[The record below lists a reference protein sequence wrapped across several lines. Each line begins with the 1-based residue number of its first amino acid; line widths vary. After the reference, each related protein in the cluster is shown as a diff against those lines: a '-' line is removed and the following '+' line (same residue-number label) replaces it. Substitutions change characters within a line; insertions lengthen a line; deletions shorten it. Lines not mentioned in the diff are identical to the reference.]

1 MRTSL
6 AAWLIGSWVF
16 SPVALLNAQK
26 FTNPDTLA
34 PDFPTP
40 QAVVDRML
48 SLASVKATDVVYDL
62 GCGDGRILISA
73 AQNYHCRAVGVEL
86 SRDIY
91 DRTCQRI
98 KSLGL
103 TDQISVIHGNVLQT
117 DFSSADVVTLYLM
130 TSTNER
136 LRPLMERYLK
146 PGSRVV
152 SHDYE
157 VHGWKPVKE
166 EAVAVDGRPHKI
178 FLYVMK
184 PKH

>member
-1 MRTSL
+1 MRASFVCVAL
-6 AAWLIGSWVF
+6 F
-16 SPVALLNAQK
+16 SAALLNAQR

-40 QAVVDRML
+40 QVVVDRML
-48 SLASVKATDVVYDL
+48 ALAAVKPTDVVYDL

-73 AQNYHCRAVGVEL
+73 VKTYHCRAVGVEL

-91 DRTCQRI
+91 DRTCLRI

-103 TDQISVIHGNVLQT
+103 ADQINIIHGNALQT
-117 DFSSADVVTLYLM
+117 DLSGADVVTLYLM

-136 LRPLMERYLK
+136 LRPQMEHFLK
-146 PGSRVV
+146 GGSRVV

-157 VHGWKPVKE
+157 VRGWKPAKE
-166 EAVAVDGRPHKI
+166 EVVQVDGRPHKI
-178 FLYVMK
+178 FLYLMK
-184 PKH
+184 SKN

>member
-1 MRTSL
+1 MRAIFLVSL
-6 AAWLIGSWVF
+6 LLM
-16 SPVALLNAQK
+16 PVALVQAQK

-40 QAVVDRML
+40 QPVVDRML
-48 SLASVKATDVVYDL
+48 ALADVKAADVVYDL
-62 GCGDGRILISA
+62 GCGDGRILITA
-73 AQNYHCRAVGVEL
+73 VRIYHCKAVGVEL

-91 DRTCQRI
+91 DRTCLRI

-103 TDQISVIHGNVLQT
+103 DDQITVIHDNVLKT
-117 DFSSADVVTLYLM
+117 DFSRADVVTLYLM

-136 LRPLMERYLK
+136 LKPQMEQYLK
-146 PGSRVV
+146 PGTRVV

-157 VHGWKPVKE
+157 IRGWKPVKE
-166 EAVAVDGRPHKI
+166 EAVTVDGRPHKI

-184 PKH
+184 SKH

>member
-1 MRTSL
+1 MRATILVST
-6 AAWLIGSWVF
+6 
-16 SPVALLNAQK
+16 LLLPAGLVYAQK

-40 QAVVDRML
+40 QVVVDRML
-48 SLASVKATDVVYDL
+48 ALANVKPGEVVYDL

-73 AQNYHCRAVGVEL
+73 VRNYHCRAVGVEL

-98 KSLGL
+98 KTLGL
-103 TDQISVIHGNVLQT
+103 SDQISVIHGNVLHT
-117 DFSSADVVTLYLM
+117 DFSPADVVTLYLM

-136 LRPLMERYLK
+136 LKPLMEQYLK
-146 PGSRVV
+146 PGARVV

-157 VHGWKPVKE
+157 IHGWKPLKE
-166 EAVAVDGRPHKI
+166 ETVSVDGRPHKVY
-178 FLYVMK
+178 LYVMK

>member
-16 SPVALLNAQK
+16 SPVALLHAQK

-40 QAVVDRML
+40 QVVVDRML
-48 SLASVKATDVVYDL
+48 TLANVKATDLVYDL

-73 AQNYHCRAVGVEL
+73 AQTYHCRAVGVEL

-98 KSLGL
+98 KALGL
-103 TDQISVIHGNVLQT
+103 ADQISIIHGNVLQT
-117 DFSSADVVTLYLM
+117 DFSPADVVTLYLM

-146 PGSRVV
+146 SGARVV

-157 VHGWKPVKE
+157 VHGWRPAKE
-166 EAVAVDGRPHKI
+166 ESVAVDGRPHKL

>member
-1 MRTSL
+1 MRAKSL
-6 AAWLIGSWVF
+6 VSLVLF
-16 SPVALLNAQK
+16 PVALLQAQK

-40 QAVVDRML
+40 QVVVDRML
-48 SLASVKATDVVYDL
+48 ALANVKPTDVVYDL

-73 AQNYHCRAVGVEL
+73 VKNYHCRAVGVEL

-91 DRTCQRI
+91 DRTCLRI
-98 KSLGL
+98 QSLGL
-103 TDQISVIHGNVLQT
+103 TDHIQIIHGNALQT
-117 DFSSADVVTLYLM
+117 DLTPADVVTLYLM

-136 LRPLMERYLK
+136 LKPQMERYLK
-146 PGSRVV
+146 PGARVV

-157 VHGWKPVKE
+157 IRGWKTAKVE
-166 EAVAVDGRPHKI
+166 EIQVDGRSHKI

-184 PKH
+184 SKSR

>member
-1 MRTSL
+1 MRAIFLVSTV
-6 AAWLIGSWVF
+6 IF
-16 SPVALLNAQK
+16 SVALLHAQK

-40 QAVVDRML
+40 QVVVDRML
-48 SLASVKATDVVYDL
+48 AMANVKSTDIVYDL

-73 AQNYHCRAVGVEL
+73 VRTYPCRAVGVEL

-91 DRTCQRI
+91 DRTCERI
-98 KSLGL
+98 KALDL
-103 TDQISVIHGNVLQT
+103 TDQIQIIHGNVLHT
-117 DFSSADVVTLYLM
+117 DFSPADVVTLYLM

-136 LRPLMERYLK
+136 LRPQMEHYLR
-146 PGSRVV
+146 PGARVV

-157 VHGWKPVKE
+157 IYGWKPVKE
-166 EAVAVDGRPHKI
+166 EAVLVDGRPHKV

-184 PKH
+184 PKP